1 MENVCKRCGEELPPG
16 ANFCPACGRA
26 AVIRRGAKKRGNGQ
40 GTIKALDNGKYMLTV
55 TLGYYTDDHGK
66 RHRRT
71 RSRVYDRKKD
81 AVAAVPVLLADPR
94 KEVKKSTTFKQ
105 LYDSWLPTHRAGKS
119 TLGNYKAAVRYFSP
133 VWHMRIADIDIDDL
147 QECMDDCPRGKRT
160 KENMKALCGLLYKYG
175 IPRHVIPENLNLG
188 PFLIVEGDSSGR
200 WSSFNDIELEKIKKA
215 CGKVP
220 HADEIYCLIYTGF
233 RPSEFLALTAADFDA
248 SRQTLTGGA
257 KTQAGKNRVVTLS
270 PKIKPLVEALAA
282 SGGNLAHDSAG
293 KAWAL
298 KAWTE
303 DAFYPALEKIGIDNP
318 ILEIAPG
325 LRRHRITPHSCRHT
339 FATLMKRVDGADKD
353 KLELIGHSS
362 AEMLRYYQDVNIDDL
377 RKITDAI

>member
-1 MENVCKRCGEELPPG
+1 
-16 ANFCPACGRA
+16 
-26 AVIRRGAKKRGNGQ
+26 
-40 GTIKALDNGKYMLTV
+40 
-55 TLGYYTDDHGK
+55 
-66 RHRRT
+66 
-71 RSRVYDRKKD
+71 
-81 AVAAVPVLLADPR
+81 
-94 KEVKKSTTFKQ
+94 
-105 LYDSWLPTHRAGKS
+105 
-119 TLGNYKAAVRYFSP
+119 
-133 VWHMRIADIDIDDL
+133 
-147 QECMDDCPRGKRT
+147 
-160 KENMKALCGLLYKYG
+160 MKALANLVYKYG
-175 IPRHVIPENLNLG
+175 IPRHVIPENLNLA
-188 PFLIVEGDSSGR
+188 PFLIVDGDSSTR
-200 WSSFNDIELEKIKKA
+200 WASFTDVEIEKIKKA

-233 RPSEFLALTAADFDA
+233 RPSEFLALRAADFDK

-270 PKIKPLVEALAA
+270 PKIKSLVAALAA
-282 SGGNLAHDSAG
+282 SGGYLAQDQRG
-293 KAWAL
+293 KAWTL

-339 FATLMKRVDGADKD
+339 FATLMKRVEGADKD

-362 AEMLRYYQDVNIDDL
+362 AEMLRYYQDGNIDDL

>member
-1 MENVCKRCGEELPPG
+1 
-16 ANFCPACGRA
+16 
-26 AVIRRGAKKRGNGQ
+26 
-40 GTIKALDNGKYMLTV
+40 MLTV
-55 TLGYYTDDHGK
+55 TLGYYNDEQGK
-66 RHRRT
+66 RHRKT
-71 RSRVYDRKKD
+71 RSRVYERRKD
-81 AVAAVPVLLADPR
+81 AVAGVSVLLADPR

-147 QECMDDCPRGKRT
+147 QECMDECPRGKRT

-303 DAFYPALEKIGIDNP
+303 DAFYPALEKIGIENP
-318 ILEIAPG
+318 ITEIAPG
-325 LRRHRITPHSCRHT
+325 VKRHRITPHSCRHT
-339 FATLMKRVDGADKD
+339 FATLMKRVEGADKD

>member
-1 MENVCKRCGEELPPG
+1 MEVCKRCGAELPPG

-26 AVIRRGAKKRGNGQ
+26 AVIRRGVKKRGNGQ

-55 TLGYYTDDHGK
+55 TLGYYTDEQGK

-81 AVAAVPVLLADPR
+81 AVAAVPLLLADPR
-94 KEVKKSTTFKQ
+94 KEVKKATTFKQ
-105 LYDSWLPTHRAGKS
+105 LYDAWLPTHRAGKS
-119 TLGNYKAAVRYFSP
+119 TLGNYKAAMAYFEP
-133 VWHMRIADIDIDDL
+133 IWHMRISEIDVDDL
-147 QECMDDCPRGKRT
+147 QECVDDCPRGKST
-160 KENMKALCGLLYKYG
+160 KVMMKTLCGLIYKYG
-175 IPRHVIPENLNLG
+175 IPRHVVPDNLNLG
-188 PFLIVEGDSSGR
+188 PFLIASGDSSTR
-200 WSSFNDIELEKIKKA
+200 WASFNDVELEKIKKA
-215 CGKVP
+215 CGKIP

-233 RPSEFLALTAADFDA
+233 RPSEFLALRSEDYDRA
-248 SRQTLTGGA
+248 RQTLVGGA
-257 KTQAGKNRVVTLS
+257 KTEAGKNRIVTLS
-270 PKIKPLVEALAA
+270 PKIKPLIEALAA
-282 SGGNLAHDSAG
+282 PGGNLAQDSSG
-293 KAWAL
+293 KAWTL

-318 ILEIAPG
+318 VLEIAPG
-325 LRRHRITPHSCRHT
+325 MKRHRITPHSCRHT